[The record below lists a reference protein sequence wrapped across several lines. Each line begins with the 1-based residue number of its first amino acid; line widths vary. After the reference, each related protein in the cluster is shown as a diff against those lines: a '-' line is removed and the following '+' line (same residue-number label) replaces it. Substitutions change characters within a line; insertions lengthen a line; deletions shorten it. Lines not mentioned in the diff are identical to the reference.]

1 MHLYIYKQKAEKRE
15 GQNGG
20 RGPPNLLGA
29 PLALP
34 FSALQKGSGNSLLQS
49 PEAERGSFSSPVT
62 DAMGTWH

>member
-34 FSALQKGSGNSLLQS
+34 ELPRWVGTGPMMALQAPEHRVCFLL
-49 PEAERGSFSSPVT
+49 P
-62 DAMGTWH
+62 